1 VDAQEYEVELE
12 SCRGRLAKELGEDD
26 VPDNVWGYVMKL
38 GLSYEAITG
47 GGDES
52 WQALVGK
59 AKAYLKKS
67 REQIESYVQPPGRSD
82 DRGAPDEVA
91 LEPPENVTKRAEVLG
106 EILATLCANHYPGV
120 RQFRQEYLG
129 GRLLID
135 EEARAFLDKRGG
147 PHGTNKAAR
156 PSVPALERLLDKHR
170 GRYRTPSEMEV
181 LIKLADKLSKI
192 YPWRE
197 GDALWFVL
205 TGYPPPIRPVEVRIA
220 IPLFDTPRP
229 YKPNTAQITVTAHA
243 WVGAE
248 VVERAF
254 RDAQRQVLGGD
265 AYARRDERTLEVVR
279 FVARRMREYGKETW
293 EQRRKA
299 WNETYPDWHYDNFRL
314 FRQVYIRFVEQY
326 VYRTYDDPNYE
337 LRERTPYE
345 EYRDGW
351 NDRKTKRKDKRA
363 RRLAAGQEMHQ

>member
-1 VDAQEYEVELE
+1 MDAQEYEQELH
-12 SCRGRLAKELGEDD
+12 RFMVRLAKELGVDD
-26 VPDNVWGYVMKL
+26 VPNTVVGHLFNL
-38 GLSYEAITG
+38 GLLYNAITG
-47 GGDES
+47 GDDES
-52 WQALVGK
+52 WQELVGE
-59 AKAYLKKS
+59 AKAHLKES
-67 REQIESYVQPPGRSD
+67 REQYESYVQPPGRSD

-91 LEPPENVTKRAEVLG
+91 LEPPENVTKRAEALREV
-106 EILATLCANHYPGV
+106 LATLCTNNYPEV
-120 RQFRQEYLG
+120 RKFRQEYLG
-129 GRLLID
+129 GRLLTD
-135 EEARAFLDKRGG
+135 EKARAFLDERGG

-156 PSVPALERLLDKHR
+156 PSVPALERLSDKHR

-205 TGYPPPIRPVEVRIA
+205 TGYPPPIRPVEVWIS

-229 YKPNTAQITVTAHA
+229 YKPNTAKITVTAHA

-254 RDAQRQVLGGD
+254 RGAQRQVLGGD

-299 WNETYPDWHYDNFRL
+299 WNETYPHWSYHNFRR
-314 FRQVYIRFVEQY
+314 FRQVYMRFVEQY
-326 VYRTYDDPNYE
+326 VYRTYDDPNYA

-351 NDRKTKRKDKRA
+351 NDRKTKRKEKRA
-363 RRLAAGQEMHQ
+363 RRQTSVHQ